1 MSLPFQKNSPLQ
13 IAPDQTLDTHVPEG
27 IITENGIRTNIDV
40 SLLYLDRWLSGT
52 GATALYNVMEEA
64 ATAEISRSDLWQ
76 WPKLNVVMADGRML
90 TTDLYTTFKEQELG
104 KIREQFTTLHL
115 DKASEILDQLA
126 VEKNAVT

>member
-1 MSLPFQKNSPLQ
+1 M
-13 IAPDQTLDTHVPEG
+13 
-27 IITENGIRTNIDV
+27 